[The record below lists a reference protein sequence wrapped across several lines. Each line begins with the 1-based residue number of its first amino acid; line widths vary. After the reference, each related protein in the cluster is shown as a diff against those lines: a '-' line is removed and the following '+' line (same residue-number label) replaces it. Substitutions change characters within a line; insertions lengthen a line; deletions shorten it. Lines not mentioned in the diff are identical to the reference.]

1 MVKRDSQ
8 NRDHPG
14 EWRTLYRAAIFE
26 ANRCEISKRLSDAEE
41 AIVRRTRELFT
52 ETGATVE
59 TERDALDDA
68 KYALEALKVALEHN
82 TRAA

>member
-14 EWRTLYRAAIFE
+14 EWRVLYLAAIFE
-26 ANRCEISKRLSDAEE
+26 ANRCAIPKRLSDAEE
-41 AIVRRTRELFT
+41 AIVRRTHELFR
-52 ETGATVE
+52 ESGDTVE

-68 KYALEALKVALEHN
+68 KYALEALRVALEHN